1 MFFILSKTLFFLLTP
16 INWIVG
22 LLLYA
27 FFGKHEKRTR
37 RAFKLGLILLVV
49 LSNPFLSNVMF
60 KWWEREAVP
69 INKLEG
75 VYDIAIVL
83 GGFSDVN
90 EHPRDRLHLSEAAD
104 RLTNAIELYKTGKVR
119 KILVTSG
126 SAMVVGEKVS
136 EGKITGEFLD
146 RIGIPASDFI
156 IEPDS
161 RNTHENA
168 IYTAKILREQYPDAR
183 CLLITS
189 GFHFPRAGRA
199 FRKAGVEFTPFATDI
214 LSNPIKWTPQH
225 LILPNSHSL
234 SIWQRLIKE
243 WVGLAAYKVLGY
255 A

>member
-1 MFFILSKTLFFLLTP
+1 MFFVLSKTLFFLLTP

-22 LLLYA
+22 LFLYA
-27 FFGKHEKRTR
+27 FFGKREKRTR
-37 RAFKLGLILLVV
+37 RAFKWGLILLLI
-49 LSNPFLSNVMF
+49 LSNPLLSNVSL
-60 KWWEREAVP
+60 KCWEREAIPVSE
-69 INKLEG
+69 LEG

-90 EHPRDRLHLSEAAD
+90 EYPRDRLHLSEAAD

-146 RIGIPASDFI
+146 RIGIPASDII
-156 IEPDS
+156 IEPNS
-161 RNTHENA
+161 RNTRENA
-168 IYTAKILREQYPDAR
+168 LYTAKILREQYPDAR

-189 GFHFPRAGRA
+189 GFHFPRAGRT
-199 FRKAGVEFTPFATDI
+199 FRKAGVQFTPFATDI
-214 LSNPIKWTPQH
+214 LSNQIKWTPQH
-225 LILPNSHSL
+225 LIIPTAHSL
-234 SIWQRLIKE
+234 TTWKMLVKE

>member
-1 MFFILSKTLFFLLTP
+1 MFFVLSKTLFFLLTP

-22 LLLYA
+22 LFLYS
-27 FFGKHEKRTR
+27 FFGKNEKRTR
-37 RAFKLGLILLVV
+37 KAFKWGLIVLII
-49 LSNPFLSNVMF
+49 LSNPFLSNVIF
-60 KWWEREAVP
+60 KWWEDEAVP
-69 INKLEG
+69 VAQLEG

-83 GGFSDVN
+83 GGFADVN
-90 EHPRDRLHLSEAAD
+90 EYPRDRLHLSEAAD

-136 EGKITGEFLD
+136 EGKITGEFLS
-146 RIGIPASDFI
+146 RIGIPPTDFI
-156 IEPDS
+156 IESDS

-168 IYTAKILREQYPDAR
+168 VYTAKILKEQYPNAR

-189 GFHFPRAGRA
+189 AFHFPRAGRA
-199 FRKAGVEFTPFATDI
+199 FKKAGVTFTPFPSDI
-214 LSNPIKWTPQH
+214 LSDTFKATPSK
-225 LILPNSHSL
+225 LIFPSISSL
-234 SIWQRLIKE
+234 AAWQILIKE

>member
-22 LLLYA
+22 LLLYS

-37 RAFKLGLILLVV
+37 RAFKLGLMILII
-49 LSNPFLSNVMF
+49 LSNPFLSNTVF
-60 KWWEREAVP
+60 KWWEDEAVP
-69 INKLEG
+69 VAKLEG

-83 GGFSDVN
+83 GGFADVN
-90 EHPRDRLHLSEAAD
+90 EYPRDRLHLGEAAD
-104 RLTNAIELYKTGKVR
+104 RLTNALELYKIGKVR
-119 KILVTSG
+119 KILITSG

-136 EGKITGEFLD
+136 EGKITGDFLS
-146 RIGIPASDFI
+146 RIGIPESDVI
-156 IEPDS
+156 IEPNS

-168 IYTAKILREQYPDAR
+168 IYTAKIIKEQHPNAR

-189 GFHFPRAGRA
+189 AFHFPRAGRA
-199 FRKAGVEFTPFATDI
+199 FKKAGVTFTPYPTDI
-214 LSNPIKWTPQH
+214 LSNNFKATPSQ
-225 LILPNSHSL
+225 LILPSVGSL
-234 SIWQRLIKE
+234 NTWQMLIKE